1 MRPFEEE
8 VERLDVIPGIG
19 RTTAEAILAEIGTQ
33 MDCFPTAAH
42 LCSWAGV
49 APGNHESAGKRKS
62 GRTTQGNP
70 ALRCTLVDA
79 ARSAPQTKNTHLSEQ
94 YHRIAARRRA
104 NRAAVAVAHTML
116 VIIYHMLTRYETYR
130 DGSQLLRSATQGPNG
145 QQRGEE
151 VGESGIHGHHYARNT
166 RRVGYVYYH
175 RSPPRLIRMCRACF
189 SMRYFQPGGDLFSAG

>member
-33 MDCFPTAAH
+33 MDRFPTAAH

-62 GRTTQGNP
+62 GRTTQGNS
-70 ALRCTLVDA
+70 ALRSTLVEA
-79 ARSAPQTKNTHLSEQ
+79 ARSAARTKNTYLSAQ
-94 YHRIAARRRA
+94 YHRIAARRGA

-116 VIIYHMLTRYETYR
+116 VIIYHMLARHETYR
-130 DGSQLLRSATQGPNG
+130 DFGANYL
-145 QQRGEE
+145 
-151 VGESGIHGHHYARNT
+151 
-166 RRVGYVYYH
+166 
-175 RSPPRLIRMCRACF
+175 
-189 SMRYFQPGGDLFSAG
+189 